1 MSKLKKDNR
10 PAGLLLSR
18 IYGIENDASHLS
30 EMCLPCAVGR
40 TGEGKVFMF
49 DLAVSP
55 HLLVAGTT
63 GSGKT
68 VFIKNVVYSLLK
80 LKMPGEVK
88 FVFIDPKRC
97 EMDIFNKLPDCYFA
111 EVSDGY
117 GPVVSD
123 IEDVTQILRNLC
135 RLMDD
140 RYDLLKLADVRNIVE
155 YDAKW
160 VDGQLNP
167 ADGHGHIP
175 YIVVVIDEFADL
187 LMIAE
192 ERFEE
197 PVIKLAQLARAVGIH
212 LIISTQRPTKSV
224 ITDGIKANFQCR
236 AAFRMQRKADSNR
249 VIDSPKAFSLSGPG
263 EMLFYRYPD
272 LQLVQ
277 CAMIEDD
284 EIKLGINALL

>member
-40 TGEGKVFMF
+40 TGVGKVFMF
-49 DLAVSP
+49 DLAVLP

-80 LKMPGEVK
+80 LKMPGQMK

-97 EMDIFNKLPDCYFA
+97 ELDIFNKLPDCYFA

-155 YDAKW
+155 YDTKW
-160 VDGQLNP
+160 VDGQLSS
-167 ADGHGHIP
+167 ADGHGYMP
-175 YIVVVIDEFADL
+175 YVVVIIDEFADL
-187 LMIAE
+187 LMIAGD
-192 ERFEE
+192 RFEE
-197 PVIKLAQLARAVGIH
+197 RVIRLAQLARAVGIH

-224 ITDGIKANFQCR
+224 ITDGIIANFQCR

-249 VIDSPKAFSLSGPG
+249 VIDSPKAFPLSGPG

-277 CAMIEDD
+277 CAMIEDYD
-284 EIKLGINALL
+284 IERLVSAV

>member
-1 MSKLKKDNR
+1 MR
-10 PAGLLLSR
+10 
-18 IYGIENDASHLS
+18 
-30 EMCLPCAVGR
+30 LPCNVGM
-40 TGEGKVFMF
+40 TLKDGNVFMF
-49 DLAVSP
+49 DLAVLP

-63 GSGKT
+63 GYGKT
-68 VFIKNVVYSLLK
+68 VFIKNVVCSLLK
-80 LKMPGEVK
+80 LKKPGEVK

-97 EMDIFNKLPDCYFA
+97 ELDIFNKLPDCYFA

-117 GPVVSD
+117 GPIVSD
-123 IEDVTQILRNLC
+123 TEDVMQILRNLC
-135 RLMDD
+135 RLMDN

-160 VDGQLNP
+160 IGGLLNP
-167 ADGHGHIP
+167 ADGHGYMP
-175 YIVVVIDEFADL
+175 YVVVIIDEFADL
-187 LMIAE
+187 LMIAG

-197 PVIKLAQLARAVGIH
+197 PVIRLAQLARAVGIH
-212 LIISTQRPTKSV
+212 LIISTQRPTKSI
-224 ITDGIKANFQCR
+224 ITNGIRANFYCR
-236 AAFRMQRKADSNR
+236 AAFKMLRKVDSIR

-284 EIKLGINALL
+284 EIELGINA

>member
-18 IYGIENDASHLS
+18 IYGVENDASRLS
-30 EMCLPCAVGR
+30 EMCLPCVVGR
-40 TGEGKVFMF
+40 TGEGKAFMF
-49 DLAVSP
+49 NLAVLP

-68 VFIKNVVYSLLK
+68 VFIKNVVRSLLK
-80 LKMPGEVK
+80 LKKPGEVK

-97 EMDIFNKLPDCYFA
+97 ELDIFNKLPDCYFA
-111 EVSDGY
+111 EVSDAY
-117 GPVVSD
+117 GHVVSD

-160 VDGQLNP
+160 ADRQLNP
-167 ADGHGHIP
+167 VDGHGYMP
-175 YIVVVIDEFADL
+175 YVVVIIDEFADL
-187 LMIAE
+187 LMIAGD
-192 ERFEE
+192 RFEE
-197 PVIKLAQLARAVGIH
+197 RVIRLAQLARAVGIH

-224 ITDGIKANFQCR
+224 ITDGIIANFQCR

-277 CAMIEDD
+277 CAMIEDYD
-284 EIKLGINALL
+284 IERLVSAV

>member
-40 TGEGKVFMF
+40 TGVGKVFMF
-49 DLAVSP
+49 DLAVLP

-80 LKMPGEVK
+80 LKMPGQMK

-97 EMDIFNKLPDCYFA
+97 ELDIFNKLPDCYFA
-111 EVSDGY
+111 KVSDGY

-155 YDAKW
+155 YDTKW
-160 VDGQLNP
+160 VDGQLSS
-167 ADGHGHIP
+167 ADGHGYMP
-175 YIVVVIDEFADL
+175 YVVVIIDEFADL
-187 LMIAE
+187 LMIAGD
-192 ERFEE
+192 RFEE
-197 PVIKLAQLARAVGIH
+197 RVIRLAQLARAVGIH

-224 ITDGIKANFQCR
+224 ITDGIIANFQCR

-277 CAMIEDD
+277 CAMIEDYD
-284 EIKLGINALL
+284 IERLVSAV

>member
-1 MSKLKKDNR
+1 
-10 PAGLLLSR
+10 
-18 IYGIENDASHLS
+18 
-30 EMCLPCAVGR
+30 MCLPCAVGR
-40 TGEGKVFMF
+40 TGVGKVFMF
-49 DLAVSP
+49 DLAVLP

-80 LKMPGEVK
+80 LKMPGQMK

-97 EMDIFNKLPDCYFA
+97 ELDIFNKLPDCYFA

-160 VDGQLNP
+160 VDGQLSS
-167 ADGHGHIP
+167 ADGHGYMP
-175 YIVVVIDEFADL
+175 YVVVIIDEFADL
-187 LMIAE
+187 LMIAGD
-192 ERFEE
+192 RFEE
-197 PVIKLAQLARAVGIH
+197 RVIRLAQLARAVGIH

-224 ITDGIKANFQCR
+224 ITDGIIANFQCR

-277 CAMIEDD
+277 CAMIEDYD
-284 EIKLGINALL
+284 IERLVSAV